1 MCVAVLVG
9 RSVLFIS
16 NIIGRSSSV
25 EWAKLLQE
33 ECQELQDSNRKL
45 KEEATKLREETA
57 SVEQKERELVAEC
70 LRQLGW

>member
-1 MCVAVLVG
+1 MGGAVVY
-9 RSVLFIS
+9 I
-16 NIIGRSSSV
+16 IIGRSSSV

-45 KEEATKLREETA
+45 KEEATKLWEETA
-57 SVEQKERELVAEC
+57 CVEQKERELVAKC

>member
-1 MCVAVLVG
+1 M
-9 RSVLFIS
+9 
-16 NIIGRSSSV
+16 

-45 KEEATKLREETA
+45 KEEATRLREETA

-70 LRQLGW
+70 LRQLGQWALYRIIINFIVTS